1 VKEIKRVWPKDGI
14 FQISEHRSPLSIG
27 QRVSLWNFDK
37 FLYIKSGLF
46 KLGIVRKNKI
56 KN

>member
-1 VKEIKRVWPKDGI
+1 MKEIKRVWPKDGI